1 MNKQLSSS
9 QFGFPIGVIKI
20 PVSLSSFTEVD
31 TNGLPRLP
39 ISVTCYARF
48 RRLLHIKHSN
58 LSQYL
63 DVIREKLEIVSVVCE
78 YWGTSFSDISGPV
91 TDFNWLSQRFC
102 ECLSALAFMNDG
114 GLVHCCLTPGLIMLD
129 SNGRVKIGGYGVYYA
144 TDWGNSVDFLL
155 PNPLYSAPELFLFLC
170 NHANNSCQSTHF
182 KKSDKFWIRIEADVW
197 SLGVIF
203 FEIIH
208 GREIAN
214 PLLKF
219 RDENNVRSGIIAV
232 LLKGLCQ
239 ANEFPTLPEF
249 LRISTSSFSPELDTF
264 THLVR
269 RCLRF
274 DALTRPG
281 PRCLMNEINKLLR
294 TNCHIS
300 TKSCFEK
307 IYDHPRKYEFHPHL
321 LSFDDSKNNILKA
334 HNFIHKINDLS
345 ELYYYWKLA
354 GGKIQVSLKDQ
365 LHLSSIRDN
374 YYNSSKRELTKEKGL
389 LNDTNFD
396 CLLPPI
402 LRIPHYLAIVQQ
414 NTTRAMCSKE
424 QWPPSEVPQ
433 PRTFQFKIIPLPS
446 EHFIKRISNTP
457 LHNLYP
463 LLICQDLQISSIENM
478 NVCSAIYS
486 VNNNNNNNNSCSSN
500 NSISNQFM
508 PTMHNSSLLAI
519 NKKHTHFLDLLFTN
533 NLMCNIGIDWNMI
546 SFTSNHNEST
556 INTMLQQPLS
566 VRETDVDYQIYRT
579 RLFTRIL
586 NGLPATKQY
595 LRLEARKDIPPFL
608 RWKVWAALLNVYP
621 NRDFESSYLKTL
633 HKINKLGLEIPPTNE
648 PNNYEQ
654 DSDSNSKSNDFS
666 CNLLD
671 GKVINQISVDLPRCH
686 AYDPLLASSIGQS
699 VLRRVLLATLLMKPG
714 TLDYTQ
720 GMDSVA
726 AVFVRIC
733 YPDEALA
740 AACLSA
746 FLSTKLPGFFS
757 SGGLT
762 VGLKSYF
769 STLIRLLAFHLP
781 RLAVRLVEMN
791 VPLIGLTTGWIYT
804 LFAHTMPLDRIELLW
819 DTIIPGP
826 ASLSMFFYIAF
837 FIQLDKQV
845 NFESLGLEKICTI
858 LSNFPDVNLDKC
870 RTDALKLAVVT
881 PRSLT
886 AWSIPNRQKSTK
898 TDDGLVEVEDLNSK
912 KNELCHLP
920 SSIHCE
926 LAQMTTLDCSLS
938 GIEDNDAMPIITD
951 SYNTFTLENWEM
963 IDYPSGNRN
972 RPQII
977 PKFLAFLMNQNL
989 WHKATQAR
997 QLPNVRSNQ
1006 GANNESNNIITSS
1019 SPGLLIIFGNDERL
1033 CWRLALWLIKCDIDR
1048 VCILCNGST
1057 GMSDFLSSCC

>member
-1 MNKQLSSS
+1 M
-9 QFGFPIGVIKI
+9 
-20 PVSLSSFTEVD
+20 
-31 TNGLPRLP
+31 
-39 ISVTCYARF
+39 
-48 RRLLHIKHSN
+48 
-58 LSQYL
+58 
-63 DVIREKLEIVSVVCE
+63 EIVSVVCE

-281 PRCLMNEINKLLR
+281 PRCLMKEINKLLR

-300 TKSCFEK
+300 TKSCFE
-307 IYDHPRKYEFHPHL
+307 
-321 LSFDDSKNNILKA
+321 
-334 HNFIHKINDLS
+334 
-345 ELYYYWKLA
+345 LA

-519 NKKHTHFLDLLFTN
+519 NKKHTNFLDLLFTN

-595 LRLEARKDIPPFL
+595 LHLEARKDIPPFL

-648 PNNYEQ
+648 PNNNEQ
-654 DSDSNSKSNDFS
+654 DSDSNSNSKSNDFS
-666 CNLLD
+666 CDLLD

-720 GMDSVA
+720 VIKYSSNTCRYNLVY
-726 AVFVRIC
+726 VI
-733 YPDEALA
+733 
-740 AACLSA
+740 
-746 FLSTKLPGFFS
+746 FFMCGL
-757 SGGLT
+757 GGL
-762 VGLKSYF
+762 LPWNFFINAQRYF
-769 STLIRLLAFHLP
+769 DYKMRNKTLPEDADFTDPMYKTHSQ
-781 RLAVRLVEMN
+781 AVSGVL
-791 VPLIGLTTGWIYT
+791 
-804 LFAHTMPLDRIELLW
+804 
-819 DTIIPGP
+819 
-826 ASLSMFFYIAF
+826 ASLA
-837 FIQLDKQV
+837 
-845 NFESLGLEKICTI
+845 
-858 LSNFPDVNLDKC
+858 
-870 RTDALKLAVVT
+870 
-881 PRSLT
+881 
-886 AWSIPNRQKSTK
+886 
-898 TDDGLVEVEDLNSK
+898 
-912 KNELCHLP
+912 
-920 SSIHCE
+920 
-926 LAQMTTLDCSLS
+926 
-938 GIEDNDAMPIITD
+938 
-951 SYNTFTLENWEM
+951 
-963 IDYPSGNRN
+963 
-972 RPQII
+972 
-977 PKFLAFLMNQNL
+977 
-989 WHKATQAR
+989 
-997 QLPNVRSNQ
+997 
-1006 GANNESNNIITSS
+1006 NIISIATSS
-1019 SPGLLIIFGNDERL
+1019 SPTVNGLVYFLVALCFITITAALFLVLPRNDYFAYYWSKKINLHFMHLLNTDNQDETKEPSLEGMNNERGNSLEPIVSENKIGVLSSMRETFLPGMCVLITLMITLSLFPAIAARIRPITVIPNDLWTNVYFVPVLIFLLYNVGDWCGRTLAGFVKWPKRNRMLLVLFLCLLRAASIPVCMLCNAQPRSYLPVVFKHDIFPALIILILGLTNGYLVSISMIHGPTFASPGNQESAGAALSIYLSFGL
-1033 CWRLALWLIKCDIDR
+1033 SFGVAISVGLSQ
-1048 VCILCNGST
+1048 IL
-1057 GMSDFLSSCC
+1057 